1 MPSYQ
6 TLSPWPKK
14 LPYLPTTENVPLV
27 EKYILEKFKDNTFKK
42 SKPFPSI
49 STKPTHIHL
58 KTGYTQYAQHAPI
71 SIALHWKEEVKQ
83 SLNED
88 LVIEPVSIGEPVKWW
103 SKMIVIPRN
112 DGRSRRTI
120 SLQQPSAQCQRETH
134 HCQSPFKV
142 VCQVPPNMKKP
153 SLTQWMATML
163 FSWMK
168 PANPS
173 QSSSWSGNDTAAID
187 FHKDALQ
194 TRMPIYRDT
203 TNLSRTSQEKSN
215 MLMMHYYGTMTLK
228 TLSTILG
235 IISHYVQIKVLL

>member
-1 MPSYQ
+1 M
-6 TLSPWPKK
+6 TKK
-14 LPYLPTTENVPLV
+14 ATVLPTTENVPLV

-42 SKPFPSI
+42 STPFPSI

-103 SKMIVIPRN
+103 SKMIVITRN

-120 SLQQPSAQCQRETH
+120 SLQQPNAQCQRETH

-142 VCQVPPNMKKP
+142 VCQVPPNMKKTIFDAVDGYHAIP
-153 SLTQWMATML
+153 LDEASKSLAKFIMEW
-163 FSWMK
+163 K
-168 PANPS
+168 
-173 QSSSWSGNDTAAID
+173 
-187 FHKDALQ
+187 
-194 TRMPIYRDT
+194 RYRC
-203 TNLSRTSQEKSN
+203 N
-215 MLMMHYYGTMTLK
+215 
-228 TLSTILG
+228 
-235 IISHYVQIKVLL
+235 